1 MYVIIKLIIS
11 KTKNKGGSLCLIF
24 QKGSKIIQNNEIFSM
39 KKNALIVYFKCN
51 KCGETFKSY
60 LRKGYDIINDY
71 DNDGF
76 IVDKEYIGSKCPTR
90 IHLHASFDRNYNL
103 INYTL
108 DNGKII
114 TKEEWEN
121 EK

>member
-1 MYVIIKLIIS
+1 MFNFFKKKVQ
-11 KTKNKGGSLCLIF
+11 KNNSEQRNIF
-24 QKGSKIIQNNEIFSM
+24 YEE
-39 KKNALIVYFKCN
+39 KNALIVYFKCN

-114 TKEEWEN
+114 TKEACEN
-121 EK
+121 EKNESKKR